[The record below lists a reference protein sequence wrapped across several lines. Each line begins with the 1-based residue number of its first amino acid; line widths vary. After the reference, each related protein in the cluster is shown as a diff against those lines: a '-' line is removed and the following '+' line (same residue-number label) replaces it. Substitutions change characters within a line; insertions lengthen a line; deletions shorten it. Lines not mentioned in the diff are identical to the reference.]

1 MRTHLK
7 NSFDNTN
14 IKLNYY
20 FYIFHLTLSNGK
32 LAITHEGD
40 KGEKG
45 EKFTIHEVISTPYR
59 PQIFYVA
66 PSHVSEHLMNQAK
79 RFR

>member
-1 MRTHLK
+1 MDISRFGDKKTHL
-7 NSFDNTN
+7 T
-14 IKLNYY
+14 IKILSLTYY

-59 PQIFYVA
+59 PQIFHVA
-66 PSHVSEHLMNQAK
+66 SSHVS
-79 RFR
+79 